1 MNKFVTVDSLQ
12 MDSWRHQK
20 ESKVKRKQL
29 KVPSEIIIVI
39 ILPRLDVMGIV
50 AGAGLL
56 VVEQI
61 AIVKIMG
68 IESILAIREA
78 ASPCSGAGHTD
89 NMK

>member
-1 MNKFVTVDSLQ
+1 M
-12 MDSWRHQK
+12 R
-20 ESKVKRKQL
+20 
-29 KVPSEIIIVI
+29 
-39 ILPRLDVMGIV
+39 IV

>member
-1 MNKFVTVDSLQ
+1 MATSEGV
-12 MDSWRHQK
+12 
-20 ESKVKRKQL
+20 ERKQL

-39 ILPRLDVMGIV
+39 ILPRLDVMRIV

-78 ASPCSGAGHTD
+78 VKPCSGAGHTD